1 MGANGEPRDENRMLM
16 RGRAL
21 LLAASA
27 SVVAACGS
35 ATPAATPLTSG
46 SAAAGAQVLSVTDA
60 DNGHAVVARAGD
72 TIVVTLASTYWTVQ
86 PPSDPAVLVPSASP
100 QASPRLGGC
109 VPGGGCGTVT
119 ATFIA
124 RAPGTAVLT
133 ATRTSCGEALLCQ
146 GSAGRFS
153 VTVTVSG

>member
-46 SAAAGAQVLSVTDA
+46 SAAAGAQMLSVTDA
-60 DNGHAVVARAGD
+60 DNGHADIPTGVDITTECQHPLTRDMFKGRHDGLGKLSARGPE
-72 TIVVTLASTYWTVQ
+72 VEQSHQPSFERRLASCRCRICSCT
-86 PPSDPAVLVPSASP
+86 PSSRPAVVSSGGTRRIALIASP
-100 QASPRLGGC
+100 
-109 VPGGGCGTVT
+109 
-119 ATFIA
+119 I
-124 RAPGTAVLT
+124 
-133 ATRTSCGEALLCQ
+133 
-146 GSAGRFS
+146 
-153 VTVTVSG
+153 